1 MKVYSRLVTQFN
13 NSRVPEIMAEIIA
26 INDDGV
32 VAGAWTWTPQNF
44 LDEVTAAN
52 AESLVRDFLAAE
64 NDGCDVGDLD
74 ISVAGVDQLRAVLFA
89 LTQNSVG

>member
-1 MKVYSRLVTQFN
+1 MKVYSRLVTQFDDRD
-13 NSRVPEIMAEIIA
+13 SPEVMAEIVVIH
-26 INDDGV
+26 DDGV

-74 ISVAGVDQLRAVLFA
+74 LTVLGVDQLRKA
-89 LTQNSVG
+89 LTVNQEFR

>member
-1 MKVYSRLVTQFN
+1 MKAYSRLVTQFN
-13 NSRVPEIMAEIIA
+13 GRTNPEVMAEIIA

-52 AESLVRDFLAAE
+52 AEDLVRDFLAAE
-64 NDGCDVGDLD
+64 SDGCDVGDLD
-74 ISVAGVDQLRAVLFA
+74 LTVLGVDQLREA
-89 LTQNSVG
+89 LTAE